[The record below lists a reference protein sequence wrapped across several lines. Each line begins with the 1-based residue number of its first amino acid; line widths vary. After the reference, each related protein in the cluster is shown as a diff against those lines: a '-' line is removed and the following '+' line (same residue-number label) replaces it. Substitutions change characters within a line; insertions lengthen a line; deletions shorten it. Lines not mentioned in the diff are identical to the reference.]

1 MRSARSRGLRI
12 RVGIALGEHAAAPER
27 LWPAV
32 DAAEDLGY
40 DSIWCSDTASRP
52 GLAPLAT
59 LAAVAARTRRLKLG
73 TSVLVV
79 PPRNPV
85 LLAREM
91 ATVDVLS
98 EGRLLPAF
106 GLGIDDPVELAAL
119 GVQRSQRVARLEEAI
134 EVIGRLWSGAPV
146 DYRGS
151 FTDLRGVS
159 LEPPPTRSRLEIW
172 LGGRAPAALE
182 RAGRIAGGWLGSFLS
197 PAELA
202 AATDAIRLAAR
213 KAGRAIDEDH
223 FGTTLFAASGEDP
236 RALEDPVLSMRGDLA
251 VADHCARDAEQ
262 LAALLERFVEEG
274 ASKFV
279 VVPLTDDL
287 PRWLEQMRPAIAAVE
302 GST

>member
-1 MRSARSRGLRI
+1 MRSARARGLRI
-12 RVGIALGEHAAAPER
+12 RVGIALGEHAEAPER

-32 DAAEDLGY
+32 EVAEELGY
-40 DSIWCSDTASRP
+40 DSIWLSDTASRP
-52 GLAPLAT
+52 GLAPLVT
-59 LAAVAARTRRLKLG
+59 LAAIAARTTRLKLG

-91 ATVDVLS
+91 ATIDVLS

-119 GVQRSQRVARLEEAI
+119 GVERSQRARRLEEAI
-134 EVIGRLWSGAPV
+134 EVIRRLWTGAPV
-146 DYRGS
+146 DYEGR
-151 FTDLRGVS
+151 FTVLRGVS
-159 LEPPPTRSRLEIW
+159 LNPAPTSGKLEIW

-182 RAGRIAGGWLGSFLS
+182 RVGRMASGWLASFLS
-197 PAELA
+197 PQELPA
-202 AATDAIRLAAR
+202 AADAIRQAAA

-223 FGTTLFAASGEDP
+223 FGATVFAASRDA
-236 RALEDPVLSMRGDLA
+236 RHALEDPVLAMRRDLA
-251 VADHCARDAEQ
+251 PGDHCARGAAE
-262 LAALLERFVEEG
+262 LGALLERFIAEG

-287 PRWLEQMRPAIAAVE
+287 PRWLQEMRPAIAVVE
-302 GST
+302 GHG